1 MSSTRRYTRAE
12 IEALPPAISLAELGR
27 CLDRSEPVIRAAV
40 RSGELAELGITVNK
54 LGAKYIV
61 ITSTVWAYLGLS
73 PDSSGAIPEATVPGG
88 QGKGR
93 PTASGL
99 RSVRGGGAA

>member
-12 IEALPPAISLAELGR
+12 IEALPPAIS
-27 CLDRSEPVIRAAV
+27 
-40 RSGELAELGITVNK
+40 LAELGITVNK